1 MKSEFRNK
9 VASFA
14 LSLQNTYKEEESRD
28 DFQKLELNNE
38 TLTEDFTAMIYALFF
53 IYKNIT
59 GDDTDILGFTHI
71 LNRLVVQH
79 VMEEEE
85 D

>member
-1 MKSEFRNK
+1 MKSEFINK

-14 LSLQNTYKEEESRD
+14 LSLQNAYKEEESRD
-28 DFQKLELNNE
+28 DFQKLELNDE